1 MVTSKLFMKQMKN
14 SKIKQLI
21 SMLTLFVFILTCS
34 GPKTDKELIQEQMD
48 EVGQFIEK
56 KDLDS
61 LMSFLADDYT
71 DHRGRDRV
79 QTRDMVQSYFSQFR
93 GIVVHILST
102 RIDDITPPEASIQT
116 DVALSSGGARVLR
129 KMIRVSTENY
139 RFKIKLIKQEGR
151 WLIRYA
157 EWTPIGFEELFPES
171 LSILKKLFSDR

>member
-1 MVTSKLFMKQMKN
+1 MKQVKN
-14 SKIKQLI
+14 LQLRQLI
-21 SMLTLFVFILTCS
+21 FLLALLLFFMTCR
-34 GPKTDKELIQEQMD
+34 GPKTDDDLIQEQMD
-48 EVGQFIEK
+48 KIGQFIEK
-56 KDLDS
+56 KDLES

-71 DHRGRDRV
+71 DHRGRDRG

-116 DVALSSGGARVLR
+116 DAALSSGGARILR
-129 KMIRVSTENY
+129 KMVRVSTDNY

-157 EWTPIGFEELFPES
+157 EWKPIGIDELFPES
-171 LSILKKLFSDR
+171 LSILKKLFPDQ